1 MDKNINNVKNY
12 FKTIKTQEKKI
23 CFIYFELIKRFLLY
37 FQENEI
43 VETLYNKKYVLL
55 NGINMLKHVFTQLI
69 LYTKNTDLTYY
80 HSEISYHYY
89 IEFISQI
96 NDKSFLYL
104 NSKDALLFIYRK
116 TIFQIDETY
125 RKTFTLNKNERT
137 IFNKLFDDCNNIS
150 VIIQNIINLYDC
162 NCDNNIIQEIKEKE
176 VIKFKDLVQL
186 IDNTEIENIFEYDNY
201 IELLQSNYDII
212 KYMLCE
218 DRNMI
223 DVKNKLIKLNRNGI
237 IP

>member
-12 FKTIKTQEKKI
+12 FKTIKTQEKNI

-37 FQENEI
+37 FQENETI
-43 VETLYNKKYVLL
+43 EKLYNKKYVLL

-69 LYTKNTDLTYY
+69 LYTKNIDLTYY
-80 HSEISYHYY
+80 HCQTSYHYY
-89 IEFISQI
+89 IEFISQV
-96 NDKSFLYL
+96 NGNSFLYL
-104 NSKDALLFIYRK
+104 NSKDAVLFIYRK

-125 RKTFTLNKNERT
+125 RKTFTLNKNENK
-137 IFNKLFDDCNNIS
+137 IFNKLLDDCNNIS
-150 VIIQNIINLYDC
+150 VIIQNIINLYDSKYH
-162 NCDNNIIQEIKEKE
+162 NNMIQEKE
-176 VIKFKDLVQL
+176 VIKFKDIIEL
-186 IDNTEIENIFEYDNY
+186 IDNIQIETIFEYDNY

-212 KYMLCE
+212 KDMLCE

-223 DVKNKLIKLNRNGI
+223 DVKNKLIKLNKKGI